1 MEETQRC
8 RECILPASLPSTGLE
23 DRGTCSLCE
32 DYRKRKAEHQATGRN
47 RIKEFE
53 AHVKRAKGLERPY
66 DCLVPLS
73 GGKDSTYALYLC
85 DRVYGMK
92 CLGVTFD
99 NGFLSPNAIEN
110 IRGAIRSTRADHMM
124 IAANRPTMLKLYRL
138 FLEKTGTFCPACL
151 RGIGLALNVA
161 QLYKIPLTVSGT
173 GWQVTYLAGVPEVF
187 QEGSV
192 DFVRNVIKGEPIEKD
207 ISALLQGSDS
217 WSFDRLYR
225 IAGRLLKRPWLA
237 RSMYVRL
244 YDYFDPD
251 YDKIYDIIKREM
263 GWTAGDEANA
273 EHLDC
278 ELHGVAG
285 YLHSLKFP
293 ELTGH
298 TIHRA
303 GLVRMGKADRDI
315 ALAEDLKEKA
325 DLTPPAALKPFLDE
339 IGMSIDEFLAKAGD
353 WRTVARFRSRKRNPL
368 RSLYHKLS
376 RQ

>member
-1 MEETQRC
+1 MEETRRC
-8 RECILPASLPSTGLE
+8 RECILPASLPSAGLE
-23 DRGTCSLCE
+23 GQGTCSLCG
-32 DYRKRKAEHQATGRN
+32 DYLKRKAEHQATGRN
-47 RIKEFE
+47 RIREFE
-53 AHVKRAKGLERPY
+53 AHVKRAKGLKRPY

-92 CLGVTFD
+92 CLAVTFD
-99 NGFLSPNAIEN
+99 NGFLSPHAIAN
-110 IRGAIRSTRADHMM
+110 IRNAVRSTRADHMM
-124 IAANRPTMLKLYRL
+124 ISTNRPTMLKLYRL
-138 FLEKTGTFCPACL
+138 FLEKTGTFCPACM

-192 DFVRNVIKGEPIEKD
+192 DFVKNVVKGEPIEKD
-207 ISALLQGSDS
+207 ISALLQGNDS
-217 WSFDRLYR
+217 WGFDRLYR
-225 IAGRLLKRPWLA
+225 IAGRLFKRPWLA

-325 DLTPPAALKPFLDE
+325 NFTPPAGLKPFLDE
-339 IGMSIDEFLAKAGD
+339 MGMSIDEFLAKVKD
-353 WRTVARFRSRKRNPL
+353 WRTVTRFRSKKKNPL

>member
-1 MEETQRC
+1 
-8 RECILPASLPSTGLE
+8 
-23 DRGTCSLCE
+23 
-32 DYRKRKAEHQATGRN
+32 
-47 RIKEFE
+47 
-53 AHVKRAKGLERPY
+53 
-66 DCLVPLS
+66 
-73 GGKDSTYALYLC
+73 
-85 DRVYGMK
+85 
-92 CLGVTFD
+92 
-99 NGFLSPNAIEN
+99 
-110 IRGAIRSTRADHMM
+110 MM

>member
-1 MEETQRC
+1 MEEARRC

-23 DRGTCSLCE
+23 GQGTCLLCE
-32 DYRKRKAEHQATGRN
+32 DYRKRKVEHQATGQDRV
-47 RIKEFE
+47 REFE
-53 AHVKRAKGLERPY
+53 AHVKRAKGLGRPY

-85 DRVYGMK
+85 DRVYGLK

-99 NGFLSPNAIEN
+99 NGFLSPNALDN
-110 IRGAIRSTRADHMM
+110 IRNAIRSTRADHVM

-138 FLEKTGTFCPACL
+138 FLEKTGTFCPPCL
-151 RGIGLALNVA
+151 RGIGLALNAA

-192 DFVRNVIKGEPIEKD
+192 DFVRNVVKGEPIEKD
-207 ISALLQGSDS
+207 ISALLQGNDS
-217 WSFDRLYR
+217 WNFDRLYR
-225 IAGRLLKRPWLA
+225 IAGRLLNRPWLA

-303 GLVRMGKADRDI
+303 GLVRMGKTDRDF

-325 DLTPPAALKPFLDE
+325 SLTPPAGLKPFLDE
-339 IGMSIDEFLAKAGD
+339 IGMSLEEFLAKVGD
-353 WRTVARFRSRKRNPL
+353 WRTVTRFRSKKRNPL